1 MKVIDNPAAPRY
13 TTVERLDVPNFICMR
28 IEDGEFEGVVYHYE
42 NLKISE
48 KLEDSDDPW
57 LKFNYHVV
65 ESFWADGMFEGK
77 LKESFEDTVAC
88 ILQDILIKQVG
99 RIGDEDRADD
109 SKESGSQRGL
119 RP

>member
-57 LKFNYHVV
+57 LRFNYHIV

>member
-1 MKVIDNPAAPRY
+1 MKVIDNPVAPRY
-13 TTVERLDVPNFICMR
+13 TTVERLDIPNFICMR

-57 LKFNYHVV
+57 LRFNYHIV